1 MAAGPTDAKCVNP
14 EEQAKFQSF
23 LTTCM
28 PQIPGGQVLPSAYE
42 KYIGTFETL
51 RGQTT
56 DLLQTGD
63 KVSIL
68 ADTGANTT
76 AAANE
81 RVNALSRSR
90 DLLRAEKQKY
100 RRQAETA
107 DKAFLEDI
115 MHGNP
120 QGSSAMTLQDAT
132 LLLFFFSWLIM
143 TIALVA
149 VRWGSPGGS
158 FASAVLTL
166 VLMLFVTTVLYGLIR
181 TLA

>member
-1 MAAGPTDAKCVNP
+1 MSGPTNAKCVNP
-14 EEQAKFQSF
+14 EERSKFQSF
-23 LTTCM
+23 LNTCM
-28 PQIPGGQVLPSAYE
+28 PQIPGGQILPSAYE
-42 KYIGTFETL
+42 KYVGVFETL

-107 DKAFLEDI
+107 DKAFLEDV

-120 QGSSAMTLQDAT
+120 KGSPAMTLQDAT
-132 LLLFFFSWLIM
+132 LLLFFFSWLLMIVV
-143 TIALVA
+143 LVA

-158 FASAVLTL
+158 FGSAALTL
-166 VLMLFVTTVLYGLIR
+166 LLLLFVTIVLYGLIR
-181 TLA
+181 TVG